1 MLYTNAS
8 NLMKPQ
14 HACKNPVKL
23 TRASGNGAMQCAWSV
38 AAIEHGDVVLC
49 SGNIRDEPGA
59 VVCRVSA
66 SFIRF
71 GTFQLPASREEFHNI
86 PRLADYVIRHH
97 YPQFEGACLQVA
109 MTATACSGQALQYE
123 PTYM

>member
-1 MLYTNAS
+1 MNTIW
-8 NLMKPQ
+8 
-14 HACKNPVKL
+14 
-23 TRASGNGAMQCAWSV
+23 NGMTHFSTDTLWVGA
-38 AAIEHGDVVLC
+38 C

-86 PRLADYVIRHH
+86 PRLGRLCHPAPLPSVPGCGLVAHDGCQPVVQGWSKSA
-97 YPQFEGACLQVA
+97 PGKEGASHVC
-109 MTATACSGQALQYE
+109 
-123 PTYM
+123 P

>member
-1 MLYTNAS
+1 MS
-8 NLMKPQ
+8 
-14 HACKNPVKL
+14 
-23 TRASGNGAMQCAWSV
+23 
-38 AAIEHGDVVLC
+38 IC

-97 YPQFEGACLQVA
+97 YPQFQGTHLPRCGVCLHYHQRSFLRVCHA
-109 MTATACSGQALQYE
+109 SGDFAASIAHPLVQRNTAIAWLSE
-123 PTYM
+123 HEWN

>member
-1 MLYTNAS
+1 MSAS
-8 NLMKPQ
+8 DGIREPIILSP
-14 HACKNPVKL
+14 
-23 TRASGNGAMQCAWSV
+23 
-38 AAIEHGDVVLC
+38 C

-71 GTFQLPASREEFHNI
+71 GTFQLPASREEFLNI

-97 YPQFEGACLQVA
+97 YPQFQGAHLPRCGTCLLYHPLGFP
-109 MTATACSGQALQYE
+109 ACMPGKRDCENHSRILLCRGLLRLHGCQRKDE
-123 PTYM
+123 TTCRT